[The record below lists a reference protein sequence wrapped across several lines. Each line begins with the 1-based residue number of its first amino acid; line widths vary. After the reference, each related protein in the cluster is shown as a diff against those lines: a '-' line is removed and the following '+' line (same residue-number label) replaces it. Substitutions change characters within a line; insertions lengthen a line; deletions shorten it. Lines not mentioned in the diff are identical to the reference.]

1 MNKDAFIVIH
11 MKYLRVWKKTII
23 RRILTVFSLF
33 SLSFK
38 NMQLRP
44 NTQPKHAT
52 NLHSLQGFSL
62 TEVLIAIAMI
72 SIMMT
77 ALLGTLPDILKMS
90 RSNQDSM
97 LIVQAA
103 QQYMESVSAY
113 SSELLAGQLEYL
125 PINPS
130 SESFSCADTVT
141 QPDGQENRL
150 RVSLS
155 CYAHLAEADVY
166 DFVLELGQSP

>member
-1 MNKDAFIVIH
+1 MNNRKDS
-11 MKYLRVWKKTII
+11 
-23 RRILTVFSLF
+23 FS
-33 SLSFK
+33 
-38 NMQLRP
+38 
-44 NTQPKHAT
+44 
-52 NLHSLQGFSL
+52 GFSL

-77 ALLGTLPDILKMS
+77 ALLGTMPDILKMS

-103 QQYMESVSAY
+103 QQYMEGVSAR
-113 SSELLAGQLEYL
+113 STELLAGNLDYL
-125 PINPS
+125 PANPS
-130 SESFSCADTVT
+130 SESFTCTEAVK

-155 CYAHLAEADVY
+155 CYPLLAQSDVY